1 MNRNIPRLISLF
13 QSAAEIGRIAGVH
26 RTAVGRWDQNDWD
39 ISTEIQIKIL
49 NEAKLRG
56 FDLGE
61 VAFCLGIDRCDCCDA
76 PITHKIRHILRDY
89 GRTKQAA
96 E

>member
-39 ISTEIQIKIL
+39 ISTEIQVKIL
-49 NEAKLRG
+49 EEASLRG

-61 VAFCLGIDRCDCCDA
+61 VAFCLGIDRCECCGK
-76 PITHKIRHILRDY
+76 PLSRQIREILSPVA
-89 GRTKQAA
+89 QAA